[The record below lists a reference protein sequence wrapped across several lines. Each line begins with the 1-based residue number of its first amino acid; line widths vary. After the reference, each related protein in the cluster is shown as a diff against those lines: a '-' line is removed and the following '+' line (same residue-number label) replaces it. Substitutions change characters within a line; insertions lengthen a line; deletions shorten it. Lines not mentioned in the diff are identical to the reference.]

1 MVKIPYRQEP
11 DMSLKMKD
19 LVRLTDTP
27 KSTILY
33 YIKEGLLPEPEKPK
47 PNVHLYDESFVERI
61 KFIKYLQKNFHASI
75 EQIRELMQREDFDL
89 SRGYEA
95 ILDTLDLLMA
105 PPSPKRYTK
114 EELCEAAQIDCDRLD
129 HYLIN
134 DVVFEREGGFSEKE
148 LEIVKILKELEAVD
162 PDGELVQAYV
172 AHARSVARSEV
183 DLAQRLIEYS
193 FDTNRTVKALFDAT
207 LILKPYLFN
216 MQLFETYRQRF
227 GNRRGKKEAS

>member
-1 MVKIPYRQEP
+1 MP
-11 DMSLKMKD
+11 LKMKD

-89 SRGYEA
+89 SRGYES

-148 LEIVKILKELEAVD
+148 LEIVRILKELEAVD
-162 PDGELVQAYV
+162 PDGELIQAYV

>member
-1 MVKIPYRQEP
+1 MP
-11 DMSLKMKD
+11 LKMKD
-19 LVRLTDTP
+19 LVEATDTP

-47 PNVHLYDESFVERI
+47 PNVHLYDESFIERI

-114 EELCEAAQIDCDRLD
+114 EELCEAAGIDCDRLD
-129 HYLIN
+129 H
-134 DVVFEREGGFSEKE
+134 
-148 LEIVKILKELEAVD
+148 
-162 PDGELVQAYV
+162 
-172 AHARSVARSEV
+172 
-183 DLAQRLIEYS
+183 
-193 FDTNRTVKALFDAT
+193 
-207 LILKPYLFN
+207 
-216 MQLFETYRQRF
+216 
-227 GNRRGKKEAS
+227 

>member
-1 MVKIPYRQEP
+1 MP
-11 DMSLKMKD
+11 LKMKE
-19 LVRLTDTP
+19 LVEATDTP

-47 PNVHLYDESFVERI
+47 PNVHLYDESYIERI

-114 EELCEAAQIDCDRLD
+114 EELCEAAGINCDRLD

-134 DVVFEREGGFSEKE
+134 DALFDRGDGFSEKE
-148 LEIVKILKELEAVD
+148 LEILNILKELEAVD
-162 PDGELVQAYV
+162 PDGELLQAYI

-183 DLAQRLIEYS
+183 DLAKRLIDYS
-193 FDTNRTVKALFDAT
+193 FDTNRTIKALFDAT

-227 GNRRGKKEAS
+227 GDRRQKENA

>member
-1 MVKIPYRQEP
+1 MA
-11 DMSLKMKD
+11 LKMKD
-19 LVRLTDTP
+19 LVKLTDTP

-61 KFIKYLQKNFHASI
+61 KFIKYLQKNFNASI
-75 EQIRELMQREDFDL
+75 DQIRELMQQEGFDL
-89 SRGYEA
+89 SRGYES

-105 PPSPKRYTK
+105 PPSPRRYSK

-134 DVVFEREGGFSEKE
+134 NVIFEREGGFSEKE
-148 LEIVKILKELEAVD
+148 LEILRILKELEAVD

-193 FDTNRTVKALFDAT
+193 FDTNRTIKALFDAT

-227 GNRRGKKEAS
+227 GDRRKTGATSSSV

>member
-1 MVKIPYRQEP
+1 MA
-11 DMSLKMKD
+11 LKMKD
-19 LVRLTDTP
+19 LVQLTDTP

-61 KFIKYLQKNFHASI
+61 KFIKYLQKNFNASI
-75 EQIRELMQREDFDL
+75 DQIRELMQREEFDL
-89 SRGYEA
+89 SRGYES

-105 PPSPKRYTK
+105 PPSPRRYTK
-114 EELCEAAQIDCDRLD
+114 EELCKAAEIDCDRLD

-134 DVVFEREGGFSEKE
+134 NVIFERDGGFSEKE
-148 LEIVKILKELEAVD
+148 LEILRILKELEAVD

-193 FDTNRTVKALFDAT
+193 FDTNRTIKALFDAT

-227 GNRRGKKEAS
+227 GDRHKVKETS